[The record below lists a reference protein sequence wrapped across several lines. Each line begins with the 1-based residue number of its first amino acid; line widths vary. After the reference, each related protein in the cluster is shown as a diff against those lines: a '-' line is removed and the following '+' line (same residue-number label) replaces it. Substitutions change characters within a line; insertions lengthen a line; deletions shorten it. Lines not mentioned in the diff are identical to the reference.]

1 MRRGGWQGE
10 IYNYQLTILNSKFL
24 LLNLFMLNELSDKT
38 RKKME
43 DTMQSLKRDM
53 DSIST
58 GRASPNLLDAV
69 KVEVYGS
76 FMPVAQVAS
85 ISVTEATT
93 LSIQVWDRENLRAVE
108 KAIINSN
115 LGFNPLVDGMTIR
128 IMIPKLSEE
137 RRKDMV
143 KLAKKYGEDKKIAIR
158 NVRRDVLDE
167 FKRKEKEL
175 AASKDQ
181 IHSFNDIVQK
191 ITDEFIK
198 KIDDVIAL
206 KEKDLMKV

>member
-1 MRRGGWQGE
+1 M
-10 IYNYQLTILNSKFL
+10 LT
-24 LLNLFMLNELSDKT
+24 ELADKT

-58 GRASPNLLDAV
+58 GRASPNLLDTV
-69 KVEVYGS
+69 KVEVYGN

-93 LSIQVWDRENLRAVE
+93 LAIQVWDRDNLRAVE

-158 NVRRDVLDE
+158 NVRRDVLDD
-167 FKRKEKEL
+167 FKKKEKEL

-181 IHSFNDIVQK
+181 IHSFNDIIQK

-198 KIDDVIAL
+198 KIDDVIVL

>member
-1 MRRGGWQGE
+1 M
-10 IYNYQLTILNSKFL
+10 I
-24 LLNLFMLNELSDKT
+24 NELTDKT

-43 DTMQSLKRDM
+43 DTMNSLKRDM

-58 GRASPNLLDAV
+58 GRATPNLLDPV

-76 FMPVAQVAS
+76 FMPLSQVAS
-85 ISVTEATT
+85 VSVPEATT

-137 RRKDMV
+137 RRKEMV
-143 KLAKKYGEDKKIAIR
+143 KLAKKYGEDKKVAVR
-158 NVRRDVLDE
+158 NVRRDALDD
-167 FKRKEKEL
+167 FKKKEKEL

-198 KIDDVIAL
+198 KIDDVITA
-206 KEKDLMKV
+206 KEKELMKI

>member
-1 MRRGGWQGE
+1 M
-10 IYNYQLTILNSKFL
+10 
-24 LLNLFMLNELSDKT
+24 
-38 RKKME
+38 
-43 DTMQSLKRDM
+43 
-53 DSIST
+53 
-58 GRASPNLLDAV
+58 A
-69 KVEVYGS
+69 
-76 FMPVAQVAS
+76 
-85 ISVTEATT
+85 
-93 LSIQVWDRENLRAVE
+93 IQVWDRDNLRAVE

-158 NVRRDVLDE
+158 NVRRDVLDD
-167 FKRKEKEL
+167 FKKKEKEL

-181 IHSFNDIVQK
+181 IHSFNDIIQK

-198 KIDDVIAL
+198 KIDDVIVL

>member
-1 MRRGGWQGE
+1 M
-10 IYNYQLTILNSKFL
+10 I
-24 LLNLFMLNELSDKT
+24 NELADKT

-43 DTMQSLKRDM
+43 DTMNSLKRDM

-58 GRASPNLLDAV
+58 GRATPNLLDPV

-76 FMPVAQVAS
+76 FMPLSQVAS
-85 ISVTEATT
+85 VSVPEATT

-137 RRKDMV
+137 RRKEMV
-143 KLAKKYGEDKKIAIR
+143 KLAKKYGEDKKVALR
-158 NVRRDVLDE
+158 NVRRDVLDD
-167 FKRKEKEL
+167 FKKKEKEL

-181 IHSFNDIVQK
+181 IHSFNEIVQK

-198 KIDDVIAL
+198 KIDEVITA
-206 KEKDLMKV
+206 KEKELMKI